1 MKNSL
6 FINIVIVLIGLVC
19 AVMVIYPLT
28 MLVLGSMA
36 LPNIIVG
43 AVFGALLLAVD
54 GFIVWMYVTE

>member
-36 LPNIIVG
+36 LPNIIIG
-43 AVFGALLLAVD
+43 GMLGALLLWTDA
-54 GFIVWMYVTE
+54 FLVWINITE

>member
-1 MKNSL
+1 MKNPL

-36 LPNIIVG
+36 LPNIIAGVL
-43 AVFGALLLAVD
+43 FGALLLAVD
-54 GFIVWMYVTE
+54 GFIIWMFITE